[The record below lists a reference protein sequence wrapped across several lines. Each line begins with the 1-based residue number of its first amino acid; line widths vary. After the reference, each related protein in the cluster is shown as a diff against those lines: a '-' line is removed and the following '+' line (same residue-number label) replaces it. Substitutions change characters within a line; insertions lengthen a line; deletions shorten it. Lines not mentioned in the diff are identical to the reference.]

1 MKKYLLIAGF
11 ALVTAG
17 GVTAAVLNN
26 GKKKTT
32 KITSSKSCMGKTHC
46 SRSAKTACY

>member
-1 MKKYLLIAGF
+1 MKKYLLIAG
-11 ALVTAG
+11 LGLTTL

-32 KITSSKSCMGKTHC
+32 KDTSKCCIEKKKC